1 MLEAIELTCT
11 KGERTLFRN
20 LCFTVPKGG
29 FLSVMGDNGSGK
41 STLLRLLT
49 GLTSPDG
56 GRVCWEGRDIADLR
70 EHYVAQL
77 SYLGHRN
84 SLKEDLTPIENLH
97 ATSSILG
104 QALTFKAAQ
113 AALEAVGLS
122 RSFHFFSTKLLSEGQ
137 RRRVALARLW
147 LRTSPLWVLDEPFTA
162 LDSYAASTL
171 RERLNAHVREGG
183 LVVISTHQ
191 EVELEVGASNHL
203 RLGG

>member
-1 MLEAIELTCT
+1 MLEAFELTCR
-11 KGERTLFRN
+11 KGERTLFQN
-20 LCFTVPKGG
+20 LSFTVPKGG

-56 GRVCWEGRDIADLR
+56 GKVCWAGRDIAELR
-70 EHYVAQL
+70 ENYVAQL

-84 SLKEDLTPIENLH
+84 ALKEDLTPIENLRT
-97 ATSSILG
+97 TSSILG
-104 QALTFKAAQ
+104 QALTFKAART
-113 AALEAVGLS
+113 ALDAVGLN

-147 LRTSPLWVLDEPFTA
+147 FCTRPLWVLDEPFTA

-191 EVELEVGASNHL
+191 EVELEAGTSSHL